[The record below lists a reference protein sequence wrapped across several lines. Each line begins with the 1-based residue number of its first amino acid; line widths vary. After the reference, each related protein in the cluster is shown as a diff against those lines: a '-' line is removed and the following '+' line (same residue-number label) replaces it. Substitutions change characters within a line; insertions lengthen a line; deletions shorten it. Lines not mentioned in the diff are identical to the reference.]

1 MPIKKN
7 THDQLKLDFGQKP
20 IKQRKFPLEVLK
32 KRLANWKK
40 IKQAREEEEF
50 YQSNIN
56 RLKKLFGKP
65 TFKNYKTF
73 IKKVEKEI
81 VQENQMAISFA
92 RASDKEM
99 QELHSTLAKH
109 YTRYIKFLKDK
120 AKTRTGQ

>member
-56 RLKKLFGKP
+56 RLKKLFGKLLL
-65 TFKNYKTF
+65 
-73 IKKVEKEI
+73 KK
-81 VQENQMAISFA
+81 
-92 RASDKEM
+92 
-99 QELHSTLAKH
+99 
-109 YTRYIKFLKDK
+109 LKK
-120 AKTRTGQ
+120 K